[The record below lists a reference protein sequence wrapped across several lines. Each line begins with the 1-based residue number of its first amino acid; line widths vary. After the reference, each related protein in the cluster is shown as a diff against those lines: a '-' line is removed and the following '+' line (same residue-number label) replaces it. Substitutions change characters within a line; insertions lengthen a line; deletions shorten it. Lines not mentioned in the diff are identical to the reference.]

1 MLEEDLKKVALVC
14 VAIGLPVLLLVS
26 YFVEPG
32 EFAGLE
38 QKITGR
44 VTRVYIGSPIK
55 FYVEETRL
63 VPIVSFEDVIVEK
76 GMVVD
81 VLGHGGEDE
90 FIAEEVQVHH
100 PS

>member
-1 MLEEDLKKVALVC
+1 MLEEDLKKIAIGC
-14 VAIGLPVLLLVS
+14 VAVGLPVLLLVS

-44 VTRVYIGSPIK
+44 VTRVYVGNPVK

-81 VLGHGGEDE
+81 VSGRSGADE

-100 PS
+100 P